1 MQFWI
6 FGRILLY
13 IFYCSLL
20 GSITI
25 EVNLSLLFT
34 LNREI
39 SIKNCTKTPLPQ
51 IHPFS
56 LYDWE
61 WLTENTNFSYVISY
75 FTANECSV
83 WKTSVMSKE
92 AVTKSLRQKPKTR
105 ATIILIL
112 ILIPIVSISSSRP
125 CRIFKAICK
134 FGYRT
139 SSECLS
145 HLTKNW
151 VSLFFAFWKPG

>member
-6 FGRILLY
+6 FGKILLY
-13 IFYCSLL
+13 ICYCSLL
-20 GSITI
+20 SFITI

-39 SIKNCTKTPLPQ
+39 SIKNCTKAPLPQ

-61 WLTENTNFSYVISY
+61 WLTENIHFSSVISY

-83 WKTSVMSKE
+83 CKTSVMSKE

-112 ILIPIVSISSSRP
+112 IPIFSISSSRL